1 MEQLNTFVLRTLDS
15 GVEPILTTY
24 QPIYDMYCDK
34 AVAFVQTATVDS
46 IVYGSLLQNDL
57 SDVLVDSG
65 IATQF
70 FLRTLAHA
78 LGATEVMRAA
88 GCDTDWTSVAC
99 PVSVLD
105 SPDIVNVLANLIK
118 DKRVARAICILFPQ
132 SLSAVVDAHR
142 KTLSEIKS
150 LGFRVGICGYGNADF
165 PVTSLSLFPFDVVF
179 ADGLLSLYQT
189 SGNAHAVATLA
200 DFAMDLGADVVLTGI
215 ADDETLR
222 KLRGTDCFGVLFDNA
237 YSGNSP
243 VTAKGLTAKQLVS
256 FNGEVA

>member
-15 GVEPILTTY
+15 GVQPIQTTY
-24 QPIYDMYCDK
+24 QPVYDMYCDK
-34 AVAFVQTATVDS
+34 AVAFVQTATVNS
-46 IVYGSLLQNDL
+46 IVYGSLVNSDLAQAL
-57 SDVLVDSG
+57 SDSNL
-65 IATQF
+65 ATQY
-70 FLRTLAHA
+70 FLRTLSHA

-88 GCDTDWTSVAC
+88 GCDADWTSVAC

-105 SPDIVNVLANLIK
+105 NPDIVNVLANLIK

-142 KTLSEIKS
+142 KTLSEVKS
-150 LGFRVGICGYGNADF
+150 LGFRIGLCGFGNADF

-179 ADGLLSLYQT
+179 ADGLLNLYQT

-222 KLRGTDCFGVLFDNA
+222 KMRSCDCFGVLFDGA
-237 YSGNSP
+237 YSGNTP
-243 VTAKGLTAKQLVS
+243 VATNGLTPQQLVS
-256 FNGEVA
+256 FTGEVA

>member
-46 IVYGSLLQNDL
+46 IVYGSILQDDL
-57 SDVLVDSG
+57 SDVLADSG

-78 LGATEVMRAA
+78 LGATKVMRAA
-88 GCDTDWTSVAC
+88 CCDTDWTSVAC

-105 SPDIVNVLANLIK
+105 SPDIVSVLANLIK

>member
-46 IVYGSLLQNDL
+46 IVYGSLLQDDL

-78 LGATEVMRAA
+78 LGATKVMRAA
-88 GCDTDWTSVAC
+88 CCDTDWTSVAC

-105 SPDIVNVLANLIK
+105 NPDIVSVLANLIK

-150 LGFRVGICGYGNADF
+150 LGFRVGICGYGNVDF

>member
-24 QPIYDMYCDK
+24 QPIYDLYCDK

-46 IVYGSLLQNDL
+46 IVYGSLLQDDL

-78 LGATEVMRAA
+78 LGATKVMRAA
-88 GCDTDWTSVAC
+88 CCDTDWTSVTC

-105 SPDIVNVLANLIK
+105 NPDIVSVLANLIK

-142 KTLSEIKS
+142 KTLSEIK
-150 LGFRVGICGYGNADF
+150 
-165 PVTSLSLFPFDVVF
+165 
-179 ADGLLSLYQT
+179 
-189 SGNAHAVATLA
+189 
-200 DFAMDLGADVVLTGI
+200 
-215 ADDETLR
+215 
-222 KLRGTDCFGVLFDNA
+222 
-237 YSGNSP
+237 
-243 VTAKGLTAKQLVS
+243 
-256 FNGEVA
+256 

>member
-24 QPIYDMYCDK
+24 QPIYDLYCDK

-46 IVYGSLLQNDL
+46 IVYGSLVQDDL
-57 SDVLVDSG
+57 SDVLADSG

-70 FLRTLAHA
+70 FLRKLVHA
-78 LGATEVMRAA
+78 LGATKVMRAA
-88 GCDTDWTSVAC
+88 CCDTDWTSVAC
-99 PVSVLD
+99 SVSVLD
-105 SPDIVNVLANLIK
+105 SPDIVSVLADLIK

-132 SLSAVVDAHR
+132 SLSAVVDNHR

-179 ADGLLSLYQT
+179 ADGLLALYQT

-237 YSGNSP
+237 YSGNSA
-243 VTAKGLTAKQLVS
+243 VTVKGLTAKQLVS

>member
-15 GVEPILTTY
+15 GVQPIQTTY
-24 QPIYDMYCDK
+24 QPVYDMYCDK
-34 AVAFVQTATVDS
+34 AVAFVQTATVNS
-46 IVYGSLLQNDL
+46 IVYGSLVNSDL
-57 SDVLVDSG
+57 AQALDDSNL
-65 IATQF
+65 ATQY
-70 FLRTLAHA
+70 FLRTLSHA

-105 SPDIVNVLANLIK
+105 NPDIVNVLANLIK

-142 KTLSEIKS
+142 KTLSEVKS
-150 LGFRVGICGYGNADF
+150 LGFRVGICGFGNADF

-222 KLRGTDCFGVLFDNA
+222 KMRSCDCFGVLFDGA
-237 YSGNSP
+237 YSGNTP
-243 VTAKGLTAKQLVS
+243 VATNGLTPQQLVS
-256 FNGEVA
+256 FTGEVA

>member
-24 QPIYDMYCDK
+24 QPIYDLYCDK

-46 IVYGSLLQNDL
+46 IVYGSLLQDDL

-78 LGATEVMRAA
+78 LGATKVMRAA
-88 GCDTDWTSVAC
+88 CCDTDWTSVAC

-105 SPDIVNVLANLIK
+105 NPDIVSVLANLIK

-179 ADGLLSLYQT
+179 ADGLLALYQT

>member
-15 GVEPILTTY
+15 GVQPIQTTY
-24 QPIYDMYCDK
+24 QPVYDMYCDK
-34 AVAFVQTATVDS
+34 AVAFVQTATVNS
-46 IVYGSLLQNDL
+46 IVYGSLVNSDL
-57 SDVLVDSG
+57 AQALADSNL
-65 IATQF
+65 ATQY
-70 FLRTLAHA
+70 FLRTLSHA

-88 GCDTDWTSVAC
+88 GCDAEWTSVYC

-105 SPDIVNVLANLIK
+105 NPDIVNVLANLIK

-142 KTLSEIKS
+142 KTLSEVKS
-150 LGFRVGICGYGNADF
+150 LGFRIGLCGFGNADF

-222 KLRGTDCFGVLFDNA
+222 KMRSCDCFGVLFDGA
-237 YSGNSP
+237 YSGNTP
-243 VTAKGLTAKQLVS
+243 VATNGLTPQQLVS
-256 FNGEVA
+256 FTGEVA

>member
-46 IVYGSLLQNDL
+46 IVYGSLLQDDL
-57 SDVLVDSG
+57 SDVLADSG

-78 LGATEVMRAA
+78 LGATKVMRAA
-88 GCDTDWTSVAC
+88 CCDTDWTSVAC

-105 SPDIVNVLANLIK
+105 NPDIVSVLAYLIK

>member
-15 GVEPILTTY
+15 GVQPIQTTY
-24 QPIYDMYCDK
+24 QPVYDMYCDK
-34 AVAFVQTATVDS
+34 AVAFVQTATVNS
-46 IVYGSLLQNDL
+46 IVYGSLVNSDL
-57 SDVLVDSG
+57 AQALADSNL
-65 IATQF
+65 ATQY
-70 FLRTLAHA
+70 FLRTLSHA

-88 GCDTDWTSVAC
+88 GCDADWTSVAC

-105 SPDIVNVLANLIK
+105 NPDIVNVLANLIK

-142 KTLSEIKS
+142 KTLSEVKS
-150 LGFRVGICGYGNADF
+150 LGFRIGLCGFGNADF

-215 ADDETLR
+215 ADDESLR
-222 KLRGTDCFGVLFDNA
+222 KMRSCDCFGVLFDGA
-237 YSGNSP
+237 YSGNTP
-243 VTAKGLTAKQLVS
+243 VATNGLTPQQLVS
-256 FNGEVA
+256 FTGEVA

>member
-24 QPIYDMYCDK
+24 QPIYDLYCDK
-34 AVAFVQTATVDS
+34 AVAFVQTATVNS
-46 IVYGSLLQNDL
+46 IVYGSLLQDDL
-57 SDVLVDSG
+57 SDVLADSG

-78 LGATEVMRAA
+78 LGATKVMRAA
-88 GCDTDWTSVAC
+88 CCDTDWTSVTC

-105 SPDIVNVLANLIK
+105 NPDIVNVLANLIK

-179 ADGLLSLYQT
+179 ADGLLALYQT